1 MIKFKVLRGL
11 FLFILLAIIAISSF
25 YVFSYQRVPVPPV
38 KNNSLDTH
46 ADVVINDVELTESSG
61 NQLLWSLTAK
71 TAEIFNDQK
80 ETRLSDVHA
89 RFFDDQGKAL
99 SLTGKEGLKSDITK
113 TVTITGNVVAVNED
127 GVKLQAHQLVYDT
140 TTGLI
145 SSKDPVTLEK
155 GRTITTGEAFEAK
168 VDVKTFKFGR
178 NVKTIILSQD
188 ENSSSFNTHGSTG
201 DGRFVEITDQ
211 LPLFKAD

>member
-1 MIKFKVLRGL
+1 MLKFKVLKGL
-11 FLFILLAIIAISSF
+11 FLVIILVMIAISGF
-25 YVFSYQRVPVPPV
+25 YVLSYQRVPVLPA
-38 KNNSLDTH
+38 KSNSLDTH

-80 ETRLSDVHA
+80 ETRLRDVYA

-99 SLTGKEGLKSDITK
+99 SLTGEEGLKSDITK

-127 GVKLQAHQLVYDT
+127 GVKLKTHQLIYDT

-155 GRTITTGEAFEAK
+155 GRMITTGEAFEAK
-168 VDVKTFKFGR
+168 VDVKSFKFGR

-188 ENSSSFNTHGSTG
+188 ENSSSFNTKGSTV
-201 DGRFVEITDQ
+201 DGHFVGVTDK